1 MIAAEGAPGPFLLP
15 WFAGNA
21 AGARGIRV
29 TPMKT
34 RNTQRVV
41 AGILLPTYNRSHF
54 FGEAIRSVNHQTH
67 RCTNEY

>member
-21 AGARGIRV
+21 AGV
-29 TPMKT
+29 
-34 RNTQRVV
+34 
-41 AGILLPTYNRSHF
+41 LLPTYNRSHF